1 MRKVFLSIL
10 DFLTKDQK
18 PYIRTMTCMILDD
31 NPLARDI
38 SSQLVAQ
45 EEDLILAAECSSAQE
60 AIDYLKTNTVDLILM
75 DIEMPQISGLEFLRS
90 LTNRPL
96 IIIVSGHAQYAVYGY
111 EFSVADYL
119 VKPVHPDR
127 FRVAIEKARNLLA
140 AKSRAWGVQNKEF
153 IFIKDNS
160 VLQKINFS
168 DMLWLE
174 AQGDYVK
181 VHTPEKSFM
190 VHTTLKSIEDKL
202 PPQRFVRVHRSFV
215 ISLEKIDKIEENIIY
230 VKNKAIPVSDTYW
243 KSLKK
248 RLDIV

>member
-1 MRKVFLSIL
+1 
-10 DFLTKDQK
+10 
-18 PYIRTMTCMILDD
+18 
-31 NPLARDI
+31 
-38 SSQLVAQ
+38 
-45 EEDLILAAECSSAQE
+45 
-60 AIDYLKTNTVDLILM
+60 
-75 DIEMPQISGLEFLRS
+75 
-90 LTNRPL
+90 
-96 IIIVSGHAQYAVYGY
+96 
-111 EFSVADYL
+111 
-119 VKPVHPDR
+119 
-127 FRVAIEKARNLLA
+127 VAIEKARNLLA
-140 AKSRAWGVQNKEF
+140 AKSRAWGVQNREF

-160 VLQKINFS
+160 VLQKINFA